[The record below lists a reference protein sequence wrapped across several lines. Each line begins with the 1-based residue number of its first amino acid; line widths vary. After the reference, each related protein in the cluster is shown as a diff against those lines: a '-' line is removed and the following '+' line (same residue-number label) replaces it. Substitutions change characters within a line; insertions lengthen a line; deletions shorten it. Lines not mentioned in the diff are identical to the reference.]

1 VLSNFEDTSHGREF
15 WQMTS
20 AVAIRR
26 EHLVARYDARTIAT
40 LTELVPLR
48 YVDAAGTGLPSHV
61 RAASALR
68 RFENR
73 LVIVQDDVNALAV
86 RDAGGIV
93 RPVLLPAHAPG
104 RLVFDDEHGNKHDKL
119 DLEACVTLPDGRL
132 IAFGSGS
139 TPKREQLVAWGG
151 GRESPS
157 VVEAASFYR
166 ELRAAVTREAA
177 RLNVEGAVIS
187 GGRLQL
193 FHRGNDA
200 RDARRA
206 PSNAIA
212 EVGCDEFVAWLD
224 GTAAASPSISK
235 VTTVDLGDVDGIPFG
250 FTDAV
255 ALDDSHIVV
264 LACAEDSAG
273 AISDGAVLGCR
284 VGVLDA
290 HGLRLAD
297 VYDVSGAR
305 TRLKLEGIEQRG
317 DSSTEFDVAVDVDSP
332 AAPAQLGRL
341 AWEWR

>member
-1 VLSNFEDTSHGREF
+1 MMRG
-15 WQMTS
+15 
-20 AVAIRR
+20 AAIRR
-26 EHLVARYDARTIAT
+26 EHLVARFDARTPAT
-40 LTELVPLR
+40 LAELVPLR
-48 YVDAAGTGLPSHV
+48 YAAAGRDGLPAHV

-86 RDAGGIV
+86 RDADGTV
-93 RPVLLPAHAPG
+93 RPVLLPAHASG
-104 RLVFDDEHGNKHDKL
+104 RLVFDDEHGNKDEKL

-132 IAFGSGS
+132 VAFGSGS

-157 VVEAASFYR
+157 VIEGAGLYR
-166 ELRAAVTREAA
+166 VLRAAVIRDAA
-177 RLNVEGAVIS
+177 RLNIEGAVIS
-187 GGRLQL
+187 GGQLKL

-200 RDARRA
+200 RDAGRA

-212 EVGCDEFVAWLD
+212 ELDCNEFVAWLD
-224 GTAAASPSISK
+224 GGAASSPSVSR
-235 VTTVDLGDVDGIPFG
+235 VTTADLGDIDGVPFG

-255 ALDDSHIVV
+255 ALDDGHIIV
-264 LACAEDSAG
+264 LACAEDSAC
-273 AISDGAVLGCR
+273 AISDGPVLGCR

-297 VYDVSGAR
+297 VYDSSGAR
-305 TRLKLEGIEQRG
+305 TLLKLEGIERRPG
-317 DSSTEFDVAVDVDSP
+317 SSTEFDVAVDVDSP

-341 AWEWR
+341 AWDWR